1 MEMHSLL
8 SLLEGF
14 STGAG
19 LIIAIGAQNVFVLK
33 QGIAKN
39 QVFATALFCAFTDAL
54 LISIGVAGLG
64 TLLTSSPILLL
75 ISKWGGAAFLAYY
88 GFRSFR
94 AVFTSQSLKL
104 DKKGPQ
110 HPGLKQT
117 LLILAALSFLN
128 PHVYIDTVV
137 LLGSLSAQFSGD
149 QRFFFALGA
158 ILASFI
164 WFFGM
169 CYGARFLAPLFAKSL
184 SWKILDFLIGCTMWG
199 IALSLI
205 M

>member
-1 MEMHSLL
+1 MEMHSFI
-8 SLLEGF
+8 SLFEGF

-19 LIIAIGAQNVFVLK
+19 LIIAIGAQNAFVLK

-64 TLLTSSPILLL
+64 TLLTASPILLL
-75 ISKWGGAAFLAYY
+75 ISKWGGALFLAYY

-94 AVFTSQSLKL
+94 AVFSSQSLKL

-110 HPGLKQT
+110 HPGLKET

-128 PHVYIDTVV
+128 PHVYIDTVI
-137 LLGSLSAQFSGD
+137 LLGSISAQFSGEN
-149 QRFFFALGA
+149 RLFFALGA
-158 ILASFI
+158 VLASFI

-169 CYGARFLAPLFAKSL
+169 CYGARFLAPLFAKPL
-184 SWKILDFLIGCTMWG
+184 SWKILDFLIGCTMWA
-199 IALSLI
+199 IALSLVL
-205 M
+205 

>member
-1 MEMHSLL
+1 MEPHFLL

-19 LIIAIGAQNVFVLK
+19 LIIAIGAQNAFVLK

-54 LISIGVAGLG
+54 LICIGVAGLG
-64 TLLTSSPILLL
+64 TLLTTSPILLL
-75 ISKWGGAAFLAYY
+75 ISKWGGALFLAYY
-88 GFRSFR
+88 GFRSFC
-94 AVFTSQSLKL
+94 AVFSSQSLKL
-104 DKKGPQ
+104 DKKGHQ
-110 HPGLKQT
+110 HPSLKKT

-137 LLGSLSAQFSGD
+137 LLGSISAQFAGES
-149 QRFFFALGA
+149 RLFFALGA

-169 CYGARFLAPLFAKSL
+169 CYGARFLAPLFAKPL
-184 SWKILDFLIGCTMWG
+184 SWKILDIIIGCTMWG
-199 IALSLI
+199 IAFSLVL
-205 M
+205 